1 MAKPILF
8 EEFSE
13 KSLDER
19 LVWYSTPDHWSIQN
33 SALVVKPQAHTD
45 YWRNTHY
52 GFSVDNGPFLFL
64 EVEGDFVLTTRV
76 RFFPANQY
84 DQAGLMVRLSAD
96 HWIKTCVEH
105 EPNPP
110 SWLGVVVTNFGYSDW
125 STQPY
130 QAQSN
135 EIELRIQRTGDDYL
149 VQYSDPLLSSGWS
162 QLRITHLF
170 NPDHAPIKTG
180 LFACSPKGSGF
191 RAEFQYLRIE

>member
-1 MAKPILF
+1 MAQPILF
-8 EEFSE
+8 EKFNE
-13 KSLDER
+13 KYLDER
-19 LVWYSTPDHWSIQN
+19 LAWYSTPAHWSIEN
-33 SALVVKPQAHTD
+33 SALVVEPEANTD

-52 GFSVDNGPFLFL
+52 GFSADNGPFLSL

-105 EPNPP
+105 ELNHP

-130 QAQSN
+130 QGQSN
-135 EIELRIQRTGDDYL
+135 EIDLRIQQTGEDYL
-149 VQYSDPLLSSGWS
+149 IQYSDPLLSSGWS

-170 NPDHAPIKTG
+170 NPAQAPVKAG

-191 RAEFQYLRIE
+191 RAEFQYLQVE